1 MKVSYEL
8 RNDPVMGFTWLALA
22 AATTVGLLWLM
33 KLRGPLLTL
42 AATAIA
48 FGCAGYA
55 WQGRP
60 DLAGVPRAAGQRA
73 APLSL
78 AGARVTLMGQ
88 FDNADSWLIMSDNFA
103 ARGNGMDAVGILRSA
118 VREHPRNLKL
128 WVGLG
133 NALVEHG
140 SGLNPAARLAFA
152 NAAALAP
159 LHPAPPFFL
168 GLAEARSGNVD
179 EAVRLWR
186 EILATAPADASWR
199 PLVEDGL
206 RAVVGAP
213 APPTTATP

>member
-42 AATAIA
+42 AAAAIA

-168 GLAEARSGNVD
+168 GLAEARSGNVA
-179 EAVRLWR
+179 EALRLWR
-186 EILATAPADASWR
+186 AILANAPADASWR
-199 PLVEDGL
+199 PLVED
-206 RAVVGAP
+206 AVLAVGGGQ
-213 APPTTATP
+213 APPTIIRP

>member
-1 MKVSYEL
+1 M
-8 RNDPVMGFTWLALA
+8 MGFAWLALIA
-22 AATTVGLLWLM
+22 AATIGLLWLM

-42 AATAIA
+42 AAAAIA

-60 DLAGVPRAAGQRA
+60 DLAGVPRTAGERG
-73 APLSL
+73 PPMSL

-88 FDNADSWLIMSDNFA
+88 FDRSDSWLIMSDNFA
-103 ARGNGMDAVGILRSA
+103 ARGNSMNAVGILRSA
-118 VREHPRNLKL
+118 VREHPRDYKL

-133 NALVEHG
+133 NALVDHG
-140 SGLNPAARLAFA
+140 RGLNPAARLAYR

-159 LHPAPPFFL
+159 DHPAPPFFL

-186 EILATAPADASWR
+186 GILATAPANASWR
-199 PLVEDGL
+199 PLVED
-206 RAVVGAP
+206 AVLAIGGGP
-213 APPTTATP
+213 APPPPVKP